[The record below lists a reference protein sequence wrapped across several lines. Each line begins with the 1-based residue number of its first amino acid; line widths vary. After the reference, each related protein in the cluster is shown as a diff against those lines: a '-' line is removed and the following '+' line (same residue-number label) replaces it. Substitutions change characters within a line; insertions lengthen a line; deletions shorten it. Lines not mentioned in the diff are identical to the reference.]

1 MIQCHWYHV
10 ISEHADIK
18 FGAAKSK
25 CARLI
30 ITYGW
35 DSKRTLNDRE
45 PLNFQAME
53 PAAILQPNHCSLA
66 ICICTF
72 KRHEGLVRLLEGLNN
87 QFFSAAPPEILLI
100 IVDNS
105 REGDAAQICESDDW
119 AWPML
124 YLHEPL
130 PGISYARN
138 KGLAAVPIDSDFIAM
153 IDDDEIPDPDWLDQ
167 LLAAQGRSGA
177 DIIVGRTTPEFP
189 IATPGWIPA
198 TGFFCKP
205 QDPENYQDLDPDT
218 PAATC
223 NVLVSA
229 QALRESR
236 LSFDPSLALS
246 GGEDKLF
253 FQSLKILGY
262 RFAWCYHAHATEH
275 IPTERANF
283 AYMWREAYRRGC
295 VKFPVKRRLKSGS
308 LLRSVKIA
316 LRLCIRSLGRI
327 VADLLGIVIHLR
339 RGRPIWVPHALN
351 IADHLGTIAGV
362 LQVPN
367 RHYRPRGA

>member
-1 MIQCHWYHV
+1 
-10 ISEHADIK
+10 
-18 FGAAKSK
+18 
-25 CARLI
+25 
-30 ITYGW
+30 
-35 DSKRTLNDRE
+35 
-45 PLNFQAME
+45 ME
-53 PAAILQPNHCSLA
+53 TAAILQRNRCSLA

-72 KRHEGLVRLLEGLNN
+72 KRHEGLVQLLEGLNN
-87 QFFSAAPPEILLI
+87 QFFSAAPPQILLI

-105 REGDAAQICESDDW
+105 PDGDAAHICESDDW
-119 AWPML
+119 AWPLL
-124 YLHEPL
+124 YLHEPQ

-138 KGLAAVPIDSDFIAM
+138 KALAAVPIDSDFIAM

-177 DIIVGRTTPEFP
+177 DIVVGRTTPKFP
-189 IATPGWIPA
+189 TATPGWISA

-205 QDPENYQDLDPDT
+205 QDPETYQDLDPDP

-223 NVLVSA
+223 NVLLRA
-229 QALRESR
+229 QAIRESG
-236 LSFDPSLALS
+236 LSFDPAFALS
-246 GGEDKLF
+246 GGEDKLL
-253 FQSLKILGY
+253 FQSLKIVGY
-262 RFAWCYHAHATEH
+262 RLAWCSNAHATEF
-275 IPTERANF
+275 IPAERANF